1 MRRTGLSLTE
11 YTDAVNAGWPDGDIG
26 RAIIHDL
33 PRRFHALPP
42 EDQKRVLSEAPPLTN
57 TRWDALLAAT
67 AEHVAGLHGHP
78 LPAWVDEPARFLDP
92 PWVLSE
98 VRRIRIDSILY
109 APAAF
114 IRHGALPDPKDLD
127 ARGGEKH
134 EWLP

>member
-11 YTDAVNAGWPDGDIG
+11 YTDAVNAGWPDHDIG

-42 EDQKRVLSEAPPLTN
+42 EAQKRVLAEAPPLTN

-67 AEHVAGLHGHP
+67 AEHIARLHGHQ
-78 LPAWVDEPARFLDP
+78 LPDWVDESPRFLDP

-98 VRRIRIDSILY
+98 VRRIRTDSILY

-127 ARGGEKH
+127 ARGGEQH

>member
-11 YTDAVNAGWPDGDIG
+11 YTDAINAGWPDDDIG

-42 EDQKRVLSEAPPLTN
+42 EAQKRVLSAAPPLTN

-67 AEHVAGLHGHP
+67 AEHIARLHGHP
-78 LPAWVDEPARFLDP
+78 LPDWVDESPRFLDP

-98 VRRIRIDSILY
+98 VRRIRTDSILY

-127 ARGGEKH
+127 ARGGEQH

>member
-1 MRRTGLSLTE
+1 MRRIRLSLSE
-11 YTDAVNAGWPDGDIG
+11 YTKAVNAGWPDDDIG

-33 PRRFHALPP
+33 PRRFHALSPRT
-42 EDQKRVLSEAPPLTN
+42 QKRVLSEAPALTD

-67 AEHVAGLHGHP
+67 AEHIARLHGHP
-78 LPAWVDEPARFLDP
+78 VPDWVDEAARFLDP
-92 PWVLSE
+92 PWVLSG

>member
-11 YTDAVNAGWPDGDIG
+11 YTDAVNAGWPDHDIG

-42 EDQKRVLSEAPPLTN
+42 KAQKRVLAEAPPLTN

-67 AEHVAGLHGHP
+67 AEHIARLHGHQ
-78 LPAWVDEPARFLDP
+78 LPDWVDESPRFLDP

-98 VRRIRIDSILY
+98 VRRIRTDSILY

-127 ARGGEKH
+127 ARGGEQH